1 MSDSD
6 NKYEQDENI
15 IDTTMR
21 EISVEEE
28 QPAGTQESADGQQ
41 ASDAAEEVN
50 SEHNAVE
57 QGGLKGVQTAAVQ
70 GEGNTSQST
79 DFQLVDSPDAVQDE
93 ERIRRERREEIERQ
107 RAARRAAMQGR
118 HPANMPQ
125 GYAAGQNPYG
135 APGLNAGQ
143 GASRGQGGNPGAD
156 SPYQPLS
163 PLPGQN
169 RIPPYGTG
177 SPGQVPPVG
186 MPPAMNQKKRKNS
199 EKWGA
204 LHYIAIAMTALVF
217 GFMASAGF
225 KILQSAAGNG
235 GTGVSGGAIPTT
247 APIEK
252 EDVKTMDSGNTTGG
266 AVTAQVK
273 DVSGVVDNIMPAI
286 VAINCTVQEQYSIF
300 GQYYGNQ
307 EASSSG
313 SGIIVGQSDNELL
326 IVTNNHVIA
335 SAKSISVQFIDEKV
349 YDAQV
354 KGVDSTADLAVVA
367 VKTKDLT
374 NDTRREIKISK
385 LGDSDAV
392 KVGEVAIA
400 IGNALGYGQS
410 VTVGYISAKDREV
423 SASDTQSGAGANKM
437 KLLQTDAAINPGN
450 SGGALLNIQ
459 GEVIGINSIKYA
471 SEEVEGMGY
480 AIPISIAV
488 PIINELMGREDLK
501 ENEKGYLG
509 ISGTTVA
516 TSSQGYSMPDGVY
529 INEVSEGGA
538 ADRAGIIK
546 GDIITKINGIA
557 VSSIEG
563 LQERVNSYRAGTE
576 VSITLQRAKEGVYQ
590 EQTVTATLQDEK
602 SVQGLQ
608 GSQGATATPGQGNDG
623 NGYDDYGDYFSNP
636 FEGWFD

>member
-1 MSDSD
+1 MSD
-6 NKYEQDENI
+6 NKYDKDENI

-28 QPAGTQESADGQQ
+28 NGIQNTEFQENENIERTV
-41 ASDAAEEVN
+41 DAKKDEN
-50 SEHNAVE
+50 
-57 QGGLKGVQTAAVQ
+57 LVQTT
-70 GEGNTSQST
+70 E
-79 DFQLVDSPDAVQDE
+79 FQLVDSPDDAQEE
-93 ERIRRERREEIERQ
+93 ERIRRERREELERQ
-107 RAARRAAMQGR
+107 RAARKAAMQGR
-118 HPANMPQ
+118 QSVNTMP
-125 GYAAGQNPYG
+125 GYPVRQNPYNIPG
-135 APGLNAGQ
+135 ANAGQ
-143 GASRGQGGNPGAD
+143 GLNNNAN
-156 SPYQPLS
+156 SPYQPPG

-169 RIPPYGTG
+169 WSAYGSN
-177 SPGQVPPVG
+177 SPGQNPPEG
-186 MPPAMNQKKRKNS
+186 RSPMASQRKNN
-199 EKWGA
+199 EKWGV
-204 LHYIAIAMTALVF
+204 LHYISIAMVALVF

-225 KILQSAAGNG
+225 KALQNAAGTG

-252 EDVKTMDSGNTTGG
+252 KDVKTTDSGNATGG
-266 AVTAQVK
+266 AITAQIK

-286 VAINCTVQEQYSIF
+286 VAINCTVQGQYSIF
-300 GQYYGNQ
+300 GQIYGD
-307 EASSSG
+307 ASSSG
-313 SGIIVGQSDNELL
+313 SGIIVGQSDDELL
-326 IVTNNHVIA
+326 IVTNNHVIT
-335 SAKSISVQFIDEKV
+335 SAKSIMVQFIDDKV
-349 YDAQV
+349 YDAKV
-354 KGVDSTADLAVVA
+354 KGTDSTADLAVLA
-367 VKTKDLT
+367 VKIKDLT
-374 NDTRREIKISK
+374 SDTKREIKISK

-392 KVGEVAIA
+392 RVGEVAIA

-423 SASDTQSGAGANKM
+423 SATDGQSGARGTKM

-459 GEVIGINSIKYA
+459 GEVIGINSVKYA

-480 AIPISIAV
+480 AIPISMAL
-488 PIINELMGREDLK
+488 PIINELMDREDLK

-516 TSSQGYSMPDGVY
+516 TSSLDYNMPDGVY

-602 SVQGLQ
+602 SVQSLQ
-608 GSQGATATPGQGNDG
+608 NGATATPEKRDNE
-623 NGYDDYGDYFSNP
+623 NEFDDYDEFFSNP
-636 FEGWFD
+636 FEGWFDW

>member
-1 MSDSD
+1 MSD

-21 EISVEEE
+21 EISVQEENGN
-28 QPAGTQESADGQQ
+28 QNTVIQESENVERTVDTQK
-41 ASDAAEEVN
+41 EEKLVGTT
-50 SEHNAVE
+50 E
-57 QGGLKGVQTAAVQ
+57 
-70 GEGNTSQST
+70 
-79 DFQLVDSPDAVQDE
+79 FQLVDSPDDAEEE

-107 RAARRAAMQGR
+107 RAARKAAMQGR
-118 HPANMPQ
+118 QSVNTMP
-125 GYAAGQNPYG
+125 GYPVRQNQYNTPW
-135 APGLNAGQ
+135 ANAGQ
-143 GASRGQGGNPGAD
+143 GAPYGQGLNENAN
-156 SPYQPLS
+156 SPYQHLS

-169 RIPPYGTG
+169 RSPYGANG
-177 SPGQVPPVG
+177 SGQIPPVG
-186 MPPAMNQKKRKNS
+186 RPPMTNQRKNN

-204 LHYIAIAMTALVF
+204 LHYIAIAMVALVF

-225 KILQSAAGNG
+225 KVLQNAAGTG
-235 GTGVSGGAIPTT
+235 GTGISGGAIPTT

-252 EDVKTMDSGNTTGG
+252 KDVKTTDSGNATGG
-266 AVTAQVK
+266 AVSAQIK

-286 VAINCTVQEQYSIF
+286 VAINCTVQGQYSIF
-300 GQYYGNQ
+300 GQFYGGSDV
-307 EASSSG
+307 SSSG
-313 SGIIVGQSDNELL
+313 SGIIVGQSDDELL

-335 SAKSISVQFIDEKV
+335 SAKSISVQFIDDKV
-349 YDAQV
+349 YDAKV
-354 KGVDSTADLAVVA
+354 KGTDSTADLAVLA

-374 NDTRREIKISK
+374 SDTRSEIKISQ

-392 KVGEVAIA
+392 RVGEVAIA

-423 SASDTQSGAGANKM
+423 SATDGQSGASGTKM

-459 GEVIGINSIKYA
+459 GEVIGINSVKYA

-488 PIINELMGREDLK
+488 PIINELMDREDLK

-516 TSSQGYSMPDGVY
+516 TSSLDYNMPDGVY

-590 EQTVTATLQDEK
+590 EQTVTVTLQDEK
-602 SVQGLQ
+602 SVQSLQ
-608 GSQGATATPGQGNDG
+608 GGATATPEQRDNE
-623 NGYDDYGDYFSNP
+623 NEFDDYDEFFSNP
-636 FEGWFD
+636 FEGWFDW

>member
-1 MSDSD
+1 MSDND
-6 NKYEQDENI
+6 TNYGQDENI

-28 QPAGTQESADGQQ
+28 QPAGMQESA
-41 ASDAAEEVN
+41 VR
-50 SEHNAVE
+50 
-57 QGGLKGVQTAAVQ
+57 
-70 GEGNTSQST
+70 GEDNTSPST
-79 DFQLVDSPDAVQDE
+79 DFQLVDSPGAAEEE
-93 ERIRRERREEIERQ
+93 ERIRRQRREEIERQ
-107 RAARRAAMQGR
+107 RAARRAAMQGGQ
-118 HPANMPQ
+118 PVNMPQ
-125 GYAAGQNPYG
+125 GYTGGQNPYG
-135 APGLNAGQ
+135 VPGTNAGQ
-143 GASRGQGGNPGAD
+143 GAYQNAEP
-156 SPYQPLS
+156 PYQPLS
-163 PLPGQN
+163 SLPRQN
-169 RIPPYGTG
+169 QIPPYGANG
-177 SPGQVPPVG
+177 PGQVPPMG
-186 MPPAMNQKKRKNS
+186 RPPVMNKKKRKENG
-199 EKWGA
+199 KWGV
-204 LHYIAIAMTALVF
+204 LHYIAIAMVALVF

-225 KILQSAAGNG
+225 KILQNAAGNG
-235 GTGVSGGAIPTT
+235 GPGVSGGAIPTT

-252 EDVKTMDSGNTTGG
+252 EDIQTVDSGNTTGG
-266 AVTAQVK
+266 AVTAQIK

-307 EASSSG
+307 DVSSSG

-335 SAKSISVQFIDEKV
+335 SAKSISVQFIDDKV

-354 KGVDSTADLAVVA
+354 KGVDSAADLAVIA
-367 VKTKDLT
+367 VKIKELT
-374 NDTRREIKISK
+374 NDTRDEIKISK
-385 LGDSDAV
+385 LGDSDTV

-423 SASDTQSGAGANKM
+423 SASDSQSGASGNKM

-459 GEVIGINSIKYA
+459 GEVIGINSVKYA

-480 AIPISIAV
+480 AIPISMAV

-516 TSSQGYSMPDGVY
+516 TSSQGYNMPDGVY

-557 VSSIEG
+557 VGSIEG

-602 SVQGLQ
+602 SVKGLQ
-608 GSQGATATPGQGNDG
+608 DSLGPTAAPGQGDDW